1 METKIRIRK
10 RDMAVI
16 ADRLEL
22 ERESWHCASVEAS
35 ADRHFIFVALEA
47 EDLESNRNGE
57 DNPLYRMCATLT
69 ITKCKTLVR
78 ALESAMEVHQEEA
91 ENA

>member
-1 METKIRIRK
+1 
-10 RDMAVI
+10 
-16 ADRLEL
+16 
-22 ERESWHCASVEAS
+22 
-35 ADRHFIFVALEA
+35 
-47 EDLESNRNGE
+47 
-57 DNPLYRMCATLT
+57 MCATLT